1 MKIDWLNMT
10 VALWYVVTISL
21 ILLSI
26 YLDYV

>member
-10 VALWYVVTISL
+10 IVLWYVVTISL